1 MKAASYLPPI
11 LLAVTSVAAWS
22 QEREGFGSS
31 YGPSLIGGSLSCDGC
46 NEDSFAG
53 AGGFLRLGR
62 YLRTDLFA
70 SIEASVHTLPLAY
83 TRQDTSLLSA
93 ALQWYPDHGSN
104 FHVRGSLGVARLVE
118 KDDEDD
124 TSRRSALTAPALGIS
139 VGYDF
144 NTRRSFLLTPFVSVT
159 HVFSANYKV
168 NGQRAGSA
176 SATAFQLGL
185 GFSWY

>member
-1 MKAASYLPPI
+1 MKAATHLLPI
-11 LLAVTSVAAWS
+11 LLAITSVAAWT

-31 YGPSLIGGSLSCDGC
+31 YGPSLISGSISCDGC

-62 YLRTDLFA
+62 YLGTDLFV
-70 SIEASVHTLPLAY
+70 SVEASLHTLPLAY
-83 TRQDTSLLSA
+83 TRQDTSFLSA
-93 ALQWYPDHGSN
+93 AMQWYPDPGSN
-104 FHVRGSLGVARLVE
+104 FYVRGSLGVARLVE

-124 TSRRSALTAPALGIS
+124 TSRRSALTAPAVGIS
-139 VGYDF
+139 VGYDIS
-144 NTRRSFLLTPFVSVT
+144 TRRSFLLTPFVSVT
-159 HVFSANYKV
+159 HVFSTDYKM

-185 GFSWY
+185 GFTWY